1 MVEKIRPAAVPV
13 QRSDEDGHHI
23 WWGVSYK
30 CPKCGNGISEHEKAC
45 DNCGTFFDWTKTARV
60 RLVPEVYW

>member
-13 QRSDEDGHHI
+13 KGYT
-23 WWGVSYK
+23 WWDVSYK
-30 CPKCGNGISEHEKAC
+30 CPKCGKGISEHEKAC
-45 DNCGTFFDWTKTARV
+45 DNCGTFFDWTKTAKV